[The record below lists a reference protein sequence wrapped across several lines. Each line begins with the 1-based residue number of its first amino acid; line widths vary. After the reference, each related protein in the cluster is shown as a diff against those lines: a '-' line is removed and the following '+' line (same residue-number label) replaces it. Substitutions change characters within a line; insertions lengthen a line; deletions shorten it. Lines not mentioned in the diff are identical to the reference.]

1 MTESEDVVDDSD
13 GRIEEIEQ
21 FEREIEQ
28 LERENGQLRERLNA
42 LEAAVTGDD
51 AVLSADDRKAE
62 SARELVTGGGTP
74 TKVIGRLSDDDGI
87 GVLGEATGS
96 GQTIGV
102 KGAVDSSTGYGLYTP
117 DDANIEGDISTSDE
131 FIAEVDGADN
141 IYVTGLGSNGEAGN
155 VFLGHQINWFASLI
169 AESPVGATVSGGG
182 KNNSQVTRPNIVYDD
197 YGTVGGGLDNQVGTD
212 DGDETSSR
220 GATIGGGE
228 NNEAT
233 DTYATIGGGDGN
245 KASGADTTVSG
256 GDGNT
261 ATATSATVSGG
272 HGNDATAV
280 DATVSGGVG
289 NDASAE
295 GATVPGG
302 RSNVADGEF
311 SLAAGRNA
319 SANHDGSIVIGDSTT
334 NSVSSKRQD
343 EMRVQ
348 QELTAK
354 EVSKENVGAKMT
366 LGNEETIKS
375 DETWYRIQFDNE
387 EFDHFGWVDTANH
400 VFTVSGPVTLQVC
413 MSTKWGK
420 INKTQDYQF
429 RINKD
434 NATIAAHSAFSEQH
448 GKFPTDTL
456 TTATY
461 IPDGT
466 TSTIDAKVWLSGV
479 NDRTLSEAAARV
491 MDFWVIK
498 QG

>member
-1 MTESEDVVDDSD
+1 MTEPEDVVDESDSK
-13 GRIEEIEQ
+13 IEQ

-28 LERENGQLRERLNA
+28 LERENEQLRERLDV
-42 LEAAVTGDD
+42 LESAVTGDD
-51 AVLSADDRKAE
+51 DLIAGDRGSERADPMP
-62 SARELVTGGGTP
+62 ELVTQGGTP
-74 TKVIGRLSDDDGI
+74 TKVIGRLSDDGGI

-102 KGAVDSSTGYGLYTP
+102 KGMVNDTSGYGLSTP
-117 DDANIEGDISTSDE
+117 DDANIGGNISTSNE
-131 FIAEVDGADN
+131 FIADVDGADN
-141 IYVTGLGSNGEAGN
+141 IYVSGLGSNGEAGN
-155 VFLGHQINWFASLI
+155 VFLGHQSNQFASLI

-182 KNNSQVTRPNIVYDD
+182 KNNSNVTRPNIVYDN
-197 YGTVGGGLDNQVGTD
+197 YGTVGGGLDNQVGKD
-212 DGDETSSR
+212 DGDETTSMA
-220 GATIGGGE
+220 ATIGGGE

-233 DTYATIGGGDGN
+233 GTYATIGGGDGN
-245 KASGADTTVSG
+245 IASGADATVGG

-261 ATATSATVSGG
+261 ANATSATVSGG

-311 SLAAGRNA
+311 SVAAGRNA
-319 SANHDGSIVIGDSTT
+319 SATHNGAVVIGDSTSD
-334 NSVSSKRQD
+334 NVSSSSQD

-354 EVSKENVGAKMT
+354 EVSKEKVGAKMT
-366 LGNEETIKS
+366 LGNDQTIAS
-375 DETWYRIQFDNE
+375 DETWYRIQFDNQ
-387 EFDHFGWVDTANH
+387 EFDHFGWADTTNH
-400 VFTVSGPVTLQVC
+400 IFSVSGPVTLQVC
-413 MSTKWGK
+413 MSTKWGE

-434 NATIAAHSAFSEQH
+434 NVTIAAYSAFSEQH

-461 IPDGT
+461 IPEGT

-479 NDRTLSEAAARV
+479 NDRTLSEAAATV